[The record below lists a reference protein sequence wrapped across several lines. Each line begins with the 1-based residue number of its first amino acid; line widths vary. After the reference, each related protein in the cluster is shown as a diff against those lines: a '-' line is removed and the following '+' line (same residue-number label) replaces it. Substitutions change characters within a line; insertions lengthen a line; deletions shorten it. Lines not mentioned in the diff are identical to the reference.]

1 MLRSSRA
8 AVLRTKRPEIET
20 RQNDQFVASW
30 TREFL
35 RRGTA
40 AYNDIGDREVEVQ
53 MAGRPAAARVR
64 WSRTAVVVARTA
76 GSDRQMRPVEGPP
89 GDERERE
96 WGGDRKSSEH
106 AAADGCGAVAP
117 GRVLTLFC
125 HRVQPV
131 HRTLPII
138 APRALDD
145 LRRDQRTQQAQ
156 GMMMVRRGREFARPG
171 KGDFIGAR
179 GGGQRTFRAR
189 GCGLA
194 GRG

>member
-1 MLRSSRA
+1 LAKGSWNHPCRKVHARAKMLRSSRA

-76 GSDRQMRPVEGPP
+76 GSDRKMRPVEGPP

-96 WGGDRKSSEH
+96 SG
-106 AAADGCGAVAP
+106 VVT
-117 GRVLTLFC
+117 GRVVSTRPPTAAVPLRPAGCSLSSVTASNRSTVPC
-125 HRVQPV
+125 PS
-131 HRTLPII
+131 
-138 APRALDD
+138 
-145 LRRDQRTQQAQ
+145 LRRAPSTTSAATSARS
-156 GMMMVRRGREFARPG
+156 RHRG
-171 KGDFIGAR
+171 
-179 GGGQRTFRAR
+179 
-189 GCGLA
+189 
-194 GRG
+194 